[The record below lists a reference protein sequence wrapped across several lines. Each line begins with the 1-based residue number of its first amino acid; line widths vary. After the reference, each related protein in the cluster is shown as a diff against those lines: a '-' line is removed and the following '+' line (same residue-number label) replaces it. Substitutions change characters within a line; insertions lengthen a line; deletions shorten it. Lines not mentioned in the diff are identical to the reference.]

1 MSLTARRPDVGT
13 FLGDNGLHGFSI
25 PTPNSLK
32 NGTHSIHVKFE
43 STISELSGSPRS
55 LTCVIN
61 PLVNS
66 LLPGNPARKDTDQ
79 NVVINGSGF
88 QPNLTVTLF
97 FPGGGSTTLSGDQ
110 IQNLN
115 STSFTLVV
123 TLNVTGTYGMRV
135 NNPDGGQSNV
145 FNFQTMKITSTSPT
159 SPPRSNSDQSVDVN
173 GSGFQPNLTVTVFF
187 PGGGSGTLS
196 GSQIQYSNS
205 TKFTMIVTLNVLG
218 QYSIRVNNPDGA
230 QSELFNFSTH

>member
-1 MSLTARRPDVGT
+1 
-13 FLGDNGLHGFSI
+13 
-25 PTPNSLK
+25 
-32 NGTHSIHVKFE
+32 VKFE

-187 PGGGSGTLS
+187 PGGGSETLS
-196 GSQIQYSNS
+196 GSQIQFQIPPN
-205 TKFTMIVTLNVLG
+205 L
-218 QYSIRVNNPDGA
+218 R
-230 QSELFNFSTH
+230 